1 MSGPVQIKG
10 LLELNKALD
19 GFSDR
24 RMAAA
29 TATAMSRTASS
40 LRAHLKLQMAR
51 HIDRP
56 TPYTLNSL
64 YVKGATADR
73 LDARVFF
80 KHDATTA
87 ATPATRYL
95 LPQVE
100 GGVRR
105 PKRFELALQAMGALP
120 QGWRVVPA
128 AGAQVDSH
136 GNVERG
142 QVVQILLQLRAQVA
156 AGKKTTS
163 LRKAG
168 GQFFV
173 VPVGH
178 GMAAGIYQRE
188 LIGAN
193 VTPVF
198 VFVKSASYRMRF
210 DFYGI
215 GQQFVREQLPSE
227 LKRSIGEHI
236 QRLAAQAKK

>member
-1 MSGPVQIKG
+1 MSMPIEVKG
-10 LLELNKALD
+10 LAELQRALD

-29 TATAMSRTASS
+29 TATAMSRTAVA
-40 LRAHLKLQMAR
+40 LKAHLRGQIAR

-56 TPYTLNSL
+56 TAYTLNSL
-64 YVKGATADR
+64 FVKGATADK
-73 LDARVFF
+73 LEARVFF
-80 KHDATTA
+80 KNDSTTG

-100 GGVRR
+100 GGARR
-105 PKRFELALQAMGALP
+105 PKRLELALQAMGALP
-120 QGWRVVPA
+120 QGWLLVPA
-128 AGAQVDSH
+128 AGARLDSY

-142 QVVQILLQLRAQVA
+142 QVQQILLQLRAQVA
-156 AGKKTTS
+156 AGKQAAAQ
-163 LRKAG
+163 RKAG

-173 VPVGH
+173 VPVGK
-178 GMAAGIYQRE
+178 GRAAGIYQRE
-188 LIGAN
+188 LIGSN

-198 VFVKSASYRMRF
+198 VFVKGASYRMRF

-215 GQQFVREQLPSE
+215 GQQFVREQLPKE